1 MHNKGGSPVCFVEF
15 SDVRFATHALTSLSG
30 TMLPSSA
37 EKESGIRIEY
47 AKNRMG
53 EVSNQQQFHQLPN
66 PQQTYLANAAAAAA
80 AAASLGGHLS
90 VATTSAALG
99 AAEQQMMIEFSSSSC
114 LSPPP
119 NKMGRKESDATM
131 TPDWQVSKFCQFS
144 PTPRSSLQRHLE
156 ARKEEALP

>member
-37 EKESGIRIEY
+37 EKGSGIRIEY

-53 EVSNQQQFHQLPN
+53 EVSNQLQH
-66 PQQTYLANAAAAAA
+66 PQSYLASAAA
-80 AAASLGGHLS
+80 AAASIGANFL
-90 VATTSAALG
+90 APTSLG
-99 AAEQQMMIEFSSSSC
+99 AAEQQMMIEFTSSSSC

-119 NKMGRKESDATM
+119 TKMGRKESEATM
-131 TPDWQVSKFCQFS
+131 TPD
-144 PTPRSSLQRHLE
+144 
-156 ARKEEALP
+156 